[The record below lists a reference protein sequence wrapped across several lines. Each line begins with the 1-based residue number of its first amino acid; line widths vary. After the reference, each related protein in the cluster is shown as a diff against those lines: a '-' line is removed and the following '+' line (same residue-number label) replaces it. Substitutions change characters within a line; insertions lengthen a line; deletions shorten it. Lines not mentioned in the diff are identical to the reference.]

1 MSFNSNTK
9 GVTCG
14 TEIVYA
20 SPPMVFRQIRV
31 DESVFICVD
40 SSVDHCLS
48 FWPLCCLLFFDLR
61 ILITPLV
68 SSNPSCVLIKL
79 SSVKILQEGSGIC
92 MLLSY
97 AFGAVKTGQ
106 NMTLILSASIGF
118 RESMPIH

>member
-48 FWPLCCLLFFDLR
+48 FVWNVLR
-61 ILITPLV
+61 LTASDYPFGILKPFLRA
-68 SSNPSCVLIKL
+68 
-79 SSVKILQEGSGIC
+79 
-92 MLLSY
+92 Y
-97 AFGAVKTGQ
+97 
-106 NMTLILSASIGF
+106 
-118 RESMPIH
+118 